1 MRLKSLCASKRFRN
15 VMIDCF
21 DIGGTYIRHGRLKP
35 DDTIAEETRIKTPAR
50 DWPAF
55 LAAVKS
61 CLQTPDECPVSI
73 SLAGA
78 YDRRTG
84 LAKVANIPSLNG
96 RRAEEELAAALE
108 RPIRITNDAD
118 CFALAEALQGTG
130 RGKAIV
136 FAIILGSGVGG
147 GLVVDGK
154 LVSGH
159 GGISG
164 EWGHGPVIDPTA
176 GGTIEGLPPFPCG
189 CGLTNCVDAAGSA
202 RGLKRIHATLFGDTL
217 SARDITTGWL
227 AGEPK
232 TGRTV
237 EVYATLLTRAL
248 AMAVNLTGADIVPV
262 GGGLSNEA
270 ELIRLIDE
278 KTRAL
283 TLADY
288 MEPLVVPGTHA
299 GDSGLVGAGIAGRL
313 AFG

>member
-1 MRLKSLCASKRFRN
+1 
-15 VMIDCF
+15 MIDCF

-35 DDTIAEETRIKTPAR
+35 DDTIAEENRIRTPAG

-55 LAAVKS
+55 VAGLRS
-61 CLQTPDECPVSI
+61 CLAKSDGHPVSI

-84 LAKVANIPSLNG
+84 LAKVANIPTLNG
-96 RRAEEELAAALE
+96 RRAEEDLAEALQ
-108 RPIRITNDAD
+108 RPVRITNDAD
-118 CFALAEALQGTG
+118 CFALAEALKGTG
-130 RGKAIV
+130 RGKANV

-147 GLVVDGK
+147 GLVVGGR
-154 LVSGH
+154 LVTGY
-159 GGISG
+159 GGIAG

-202 RGLKRIHATLFGDTL
+202 RGLKRIHATLFDEAL
-217 SARDITTGWL
+217 SARDITTGWEE
-227 AGEPK
+227 GEQK

-237 EVYATLLTRAL
+237 EVYATLLSRAL

-270 ELIRLIDE
+270 ALIAFIDE

-283 TLADY
+283 TLSDY
-288 MEPLVVPGTHA
+288 TGPLVVPGIHA
-299 GDSGLVGAGIAGRL
+299 GGGGLVGAGIAGRL

>member
-1 MRLKSLCASKRFRN
+1 
-15 VMIDCF
+15 MIDCF

-35 DDTIAEETRIKTPAR
+35 DDTISEETRIKTPAG
-50 DWPAF
+50 DWPEF
-55 LAAVKS
+55 VAAVRS
-61 CLQTPDECPVSI
+61 CLKTSSKHPVSI

-84 LAKVANIPSLNG
+84 RAKVANIPSLNG
-96 RRAEEELAAALE
+96 RKAEDELAATLQ
-108 RPIRITNDAD
+108 RPVRITNDAD

-130 RGKAIV
+130 RGKTNV

-147 GLVVDGK
+147 GLVVDGR

-159 GGISG
+159 GGIAG

-202 RGLKRIHATLFGDTL
+202 RGLKRIHATLFQETL
-217 SARDITTGWL
+217 SSWDITTGW
-227 AGEPK
+227 ATGEPK

-237 EVYATLLTRAL
+237 EVYATLLSRAL

-262 GGGLSNEA
+262 GGGLANET
-270 ELIRLIDE
+270 ELIALLDE

-288 MEPLVVPGTHA
+288 AEPLVVPGKHA
-299 GDSGLVGAGIAGRL
+299 GGGGLVGAGLAGRL

>member
-1 MRLKSLCASKRFRN
+1 
-15 VMIDCF
+15 MIDCF

-35 DDTIAEETRIKTPAR
+35 DDTIAEEARIKTPSG

-55 LAAVKS
+55 VAAVAS
-61 CLQTPDECPVSI
+61 CLKRADKAPVSV

-84 LAKVANIPSLNG
+84 LAKVANIPSLTG
-96 RRAEEELAAALE
+96 RKAEEDLASALG
-108 RPIRITNDAD
+108 RPVRITNDAD

-130 RGKAIV
+130 RGKANV

-154 LVSGH
+154 LVTGH
-159 GGISG
+159 GGIAG

-176 GGTIEGLPPFPCG
+176 GGTIEGIPPFPCG

-202 RGLKRIHATLFGDTL
+202 RGLKRIHTLLFDEAL
-217 SARDITTGWL
+217 SAKAITTGWED
-227 AGEPK
+227 GEQK

-237 EVYATLLTRAL
+237 EIYTTLLSRAL

-270 ELIRLIDE
+270 ALIKLIDE

-283 TLADY
+283 TLAGYTD
-288 MEPLVVPGTHA
+288 PLVVPGKHA
-299 GDSGLVGAGIAGRL
+299 REGGLVGAGIAGRL

>member
-1 MRLKSLCASKRFRN
+1 
-15 VMIDCF
+15 MIDCF

-35 DDTIAEETRIKTPAR
+35 DGTIAEEARIKTPSG

-55 LAAVKS
+55 VTAVKS
-61 CLQTPDECPVSI
+61 CLQAPDAYPVSI

-84 LAKVANIPSLNG
+84 LAKVANIPSING
-96 RRAEEELAAALE
+96 LRAEEELAAALE
-108 RPIRITNDAD
+108 RPVRITNDAD

-130 RGKAIV
+130 RGKANV

-147 GLVVDGK
+147 GLVIDGK
-154 LVSGH
+154 LVTGH
-159 GGISG
+159 GGIAG

-202 RGLKRIHATLFGDTL
+202 RGLKRIHTLLFDETL
-217 SARDITTGWL
+217 SAKEITTGWEG
-227 AGEPK
+227 GEPK
-232 TGRTV
+232 TSRTV
-237 EVYATLLTRAL
+237 EVYATLLSRAL

-270 ELIRLIDE
+270 PLIALIDE

-283 TLADY
+283 ALAEY
-288 MEPLVVPGTHA
+288 TEPLVVPGEHA
-299 GDSGLVGAGIAGRL
+299 RDGGLVGAAIAGGL

>member
-1 MRLKSLCASKRFRN
+1 
-15 VMIDCF
+15 MIDCF

-35 DDTIAEETRIKTPAR
+35 DGTIAEEARIKTPAG

-55 LAAVKS
+55 VAAVAS
-61 CLQTPDECPVSI
+61 CLKGSEKAPVSV

-84 LAKVANIPSLNG
+84 LAKVANIPSLTG
-96 RRAEEELAAALE
+96 RRAEADLAAALE
-108 RPIRITNDAD
+108 RPVRITNDAD
-118 CFALAEALQGTG
+118 CFALAEALQGAG
-130 RGKAIV
+130 RGKANV

-147 GLVVDGK
+147 GLVIDGK
-154 LVSGH
+154 LVTGH
-159 GGISG
+159 GGIAG

-176 GGTIEGLPPFPCG
+176 GGTIEGIPPFPCG

-202 RGLKRIHATLFGDTL
+202 RGLKRIHATLFDEAL
-217 SARDITTGWL
+217 SARDITDGWQD
-227 AGEPK
+227 GERK

-237 EVYATLLTRAL
+237 EIYATLLSRAL

-270 ELIRLIDE
+270 ALIALIDE
-278 KTRAL
+278 KTREL

-288 MEPLVVPGTHA
+288 TDPLVVPGAHA
-299 GDSGLVGAGIAGRL
+299 GDGGLVGAGIAGRL
-313 AFG
+313 AFGG